1 MRQKMCCLLVGLFPS
16 SCPQVNHSSH
26 FALKQ
31 TQTMLVSVTCCRMYS
46 HMDLLVGPSHARL
59 VQTRADRW
67 HNPRVFHQGVYGYGT
82 LVSIRLLLTLN
93 NFWPFFFPW
102 SSWFCKGLREALSTR
117 IGGMVL
123 NVASNC
129 AIRIKRLV
137 SERFYRVFPY
147 HLLTALSFFTV
158 MSYVGKVIYTSRGFF
173 FWVIIWLSLSGSRH
187 QFAQWTI
194 IFSNEQASK
203 ALLLIHLCL
212 EQLSPDRIVLTSS
225 RYCTNASD
233 MQRSNANGIDSLLP

>member
-59 VQTRADRW
+59 VQTRADRL

-93 NFWPFFFPW
+93 NFWPFFFLGRHGSAKASEKRAAHASVAW
-102 SSWFCKGLREALSTR
+102 SWMLRLIVQSVLSD
-117 IGGMVL
+117 L
-123 NVASNC
+123 
-129 AIRIKRLV
+129 
-137 SERFYRVFPY
+137 F
-147 HLLTALSFFTV
+147 
-158 MSYVGKVIYTSRGFF
+158 
-173 FWVIIWLSLSGSRH
+173 LSGS
-187 QFAQWTI
+187 TG
-194 IFSNEQASK
+194 FSP
-203 ALLLIHLCL
+203 I
-212 EQLSPDRIVLTSS
+212 T
-225 RYCTNASD
+225 Y
-233 MQRSNANGIDSLLP
+233 